1 MWLTASHYI
10 PVHCRC
16 ETERF
21 ENKNGVSSLTRV
33 VYYCTSFIAIL
44 DQTSLAEPFKQL
56 PRLTCDMAS
65 GSAGQSIHL
74 SCSTTEIIV
83 IDDDEIDQPPSRTA
97 IYGEGVEPLPEADPS
112 PNDGPLWQWR
122 DVDTGYG
129 HWLESSVQQNYTKL
143 GWQAERVW
151 AKATDQKI
159 QWNFRAAVGILEW
172 VPTRPPV
179 YAIIAKMRLIDS
191 DKKSKLLMLL
201 VEPDRTRGWE
211 TIVIKILRRCIYM
224 ESYRSRMVDTEFT
237 VFNDVQKLRRVVRAL
252 VTWVLRKPVR
262 LSDIFNG
269 TWQDLQQS
277 LSGSF

>member
-1 MWLTASHYI
+1 
-10 PVHCRC
+10 V
-16 ETERF
+16 F
-21 ENKNGVSSLTRV
+21 
-33 VYYCTSFIAIL
+33 YCTFFIAIL

-65 GSAGQSIHL
+65 GSAGQSIQL

-83 IDDDEIDQPPSRTA
+83 IDDNEIDQPPSRTA

-122 DVDTGYG
+122 DDDTGYG

-172 VPTRPPV
+172 DPTRPPV
-179 YAIIAKMRLIDS
+179 YAIIVKMRLIDS

-211 TIVIKILRRCIYM
+211 TIVIKILRRCIYIDPYGM
-224 ESYRSRMVDTEFT
+224 RMVDTEFT
-237 VFNDVQKLRRVVRAL
+237 EFNDVQKLRRVVRAL
-252 VTWVLRKPVR
+252 VTWVLRKPFR

-277 LSGSF
+277 LTGSF